1 LGLGLMLSTG
11 LIVVPPMAG
20 NWFNGMMGGFVSYNH
35 FGG

>member
-1 LGLGLMLSTG
+1 
-11 LIVVPPMAG
+11 MAG